1 MCMPHILNICTKHV
15 VDKYSD
21 VDLSAVGE
29 AWVNSLDNI
38 SDKDT
43 YVEALCRDPVALGHD
58 IVHLV

>member
-1 MCMPHILNICTKHV
+1 MCMPHILNICTKHA

-21 VDLSAVGE
+21 VDLSAVDE
-29 AWVNSLDNI
+29 AWVNSLDNV
-38 SDKDT
+38 SHKDT